1 MTTDLAE
8 VAGIVDGVRE
18 HWTGRRATVRQLAKL
33 LDVPQADLAKGLK
46 MSRQSFNGRM
56 NGATT
61 LQPWELAGIA
71 AMLGVPVS
79 VLDLEPV
86 AATQWVVDHAQALGF
101 PRNRWFSE
109 AA

>member
-1 MTTDLAE
+1 MTE
-8 VAGIVDGVRE
+8 VAQVVADVRE

-56 NGATT
+56 TGATT

-71 AMLGVPVS
+71 AMLGVPVA
-79 VLDLEPV
+79 VLDLDPV
-86 AATQWVVDHAQALGF
+86 EATRWVVDHAQALAF